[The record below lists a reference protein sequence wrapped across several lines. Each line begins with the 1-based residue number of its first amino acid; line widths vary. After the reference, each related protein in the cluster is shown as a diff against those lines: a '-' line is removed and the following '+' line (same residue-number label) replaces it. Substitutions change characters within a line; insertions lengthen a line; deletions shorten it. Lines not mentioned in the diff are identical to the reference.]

1 VPRGGRF
8 AEGIQPGGLEG
19 WTRPLA
25 MEPVLIGQ
33 LVGPDS
39 EIREHLPIEEAPPI
53 LLDAIVAAED
63 GRFFQHSGVNVQGL
77 LRATMKNIQSGGFQ
91 QGASTLTMQVVRAL
105 TQKREK
111 TLKRKLGEM
120 AKAVALDGHLGKE
133 GTLQIYLDAPYLGQL
148 GSYSI
153 CGFQA
158 GARHY
163 WGKDIDQLT
172 LAQTAT
178 LAAILPAPGRFAP
191 DKNPDEARARR
202 DMVLRRMAP
211 LGHDIRAALQE
222 PLTASAHPQLPPL
235 RHPAF
240 LQATRAWLEQHL
252 PTHVV
257 YGAGLEVFSSMDLL
271 AQQATEAT
279 IPTNLSVVAG
289 MVTARTDA
297 PLEAA
302 TALIDV
308 SSGLLVA
315 TYGGTQATATDFNRA
330 TQSRRQAGSSIKP
343 LVYALA
349 LSELGEGGLPTRTA
363 ASTINNQPRT
373 FPGTSGWRP
382 RNVGAEYS
390 DTVTLAQGLTW
401 SVNVATA
408 SLLEELGGPE
418 PLIQFADRVGFD
430 VAGWPVELGLSLG
443 QSEVTPLEMAR
454 FVGTIANGGVQ
465 ASGRPVIAVR
475 DAAGQLRVPPPKP
488 GRQVMATQS
497 AALTRDLMRL
507 VINSGTGGRSRG
519 TAGIPGYTGQAMG
532 KTGTTDSEKDLWFVG
547 SSPVYAGAVW
557 VGHDQPTRVGA
568 SASDI
573 AAPLWGWWMRAVHE
587 GMGQPDF
594 PGPRLTHRRT
604 CTLSGQ
610 RPHEDCTVLWAPY
623 LPGTHPKQECT
634 LEHELED
641 EVPGSFQ
648 SMWNQEEET
657 E

>member
-1 VPRGGRF
+1 
-8 AEGIQPGGLEG
+8 
-19 WTRPLA
+19 

-39 EIREHLPIEEAPPI
+39 EIREHLPLDTAPP
-53 LLDAIVAAED
+53 LLLEAIVAAED
-63 GRFFQHSGVNVQGL
+63 GRFFEHSGVNVQGL
-77 LRATMKNIQSGGFQ
+77 IRATMKNIQSGGFQ

-111 TLKRKLGEM
+111 TLKRKLMEM
-120 AKAVALDGHLGKE
+120 AKAVALDGYLGKE

-163 WGKDIDQLT
+163 WGKDIDELS
-172 LAQTAT
+172 LAQLAT

-191 DKNPDEARARR
+191 DKNPEEALARR
-202 DMVLRRMAP
+202 DMVLRRMAER
-211 LGHDIRAALQE
+211 GHDVSQALEE
-222 PLTASAHPQLPPL
+222 PLSASAHPQLPPL

-252 PTHVV
+252 PTQVV
-257 YGAGLEVFSSMDLL
+257 YGSGLEVFSSMDLL
-271 AQQATEAT
+271 AQQATEAE
-279 IPTNLSVVAG
+279 IPAK
-289 MVTARTDA
+289 
-297 PLEAA
+297 LEAVA
-302 TALIDV
+302 SMVRRRVDQPLQAASALVDV
-308 SSGLLVA
+308 ESGLLVA
-315 TYGGTQATATDFNRA
+315 TYGGTQASATDFNRA
-330 TQSRRQAGSSIKP
+330 TQARRQAGSSIKP

-349 LSELGEGGLPTRTA
+349 LSKLGDDGQPSWSA
-363 ASTINNQPRT
+363 SSTINNQPRT

-382 RNVGAEYS
+382 RNVGAKYS

-408 SLLEELGGPE
+408 SLLERLGGPQ
-418 PLIQFADRVGFD
+418 PLIQFADQVGFD
-430 VAGWPVELGLSLG
+430 VADWPVELGLALG

-454 FVGTIANGGVQ
+454 FVGTIAHGGQQ
-465 ASGRPVIAVR
+465 ASGRPIIAVR
-475 DAAGQLRVPPPKP
+475 DAAGTLRVEPPEV
-488 GRQVMATQS
+488 GRQVIGTES

-519 TAGIPGYTGQAMG
+519 TGGIEGYLGQAMG

-547 SSPVYAGAVW
+547 SSPIYAGAIW
-557 VGHDQPTRVGA
+557 VGYDQPSRVGA

-594 PGPRLTHRRT
+594 PGPKLAHRR
-604 CTLSGQ
+604 S
-610 RPHEDCTVLWAPY
+610 CTVSGNRPNESCTILWAPY
-623 LPGTHPKQECT
+623 LRGTYPREECT
-634 LEHELED
+634 QDHEIKE
-641 EVPGSFQ
+641 EVHVSFE
-648 SMWNQEEET
+648 SMWTPEEE
-657 E
+657 EE